1 LKYLVSTVTI
11 FNSYLFLNKLLSVRF
26 NLLHPFL
33 SKITLYAASIDSNYT
48 VCRKNLIMVIS
59 SSHIYSK
66 SNLDVVNINTANK
79 INVKR
84 FTQNGQIQIYQ
95 SSYRGS
101 YSSII
106 RDSLRN
112 AALGRKVLLIQF
124 MKGGVKQGVY
134 NAVRLCGNLTWVRSS
149 HSFDQ
154 YNIEAVENNKNLKK
168 SIHESTIELWNFC
181 KKELQS
187 GENDQIILDEIFL
200 AIVMKIIDKDDLIST
215 LENRFISGD
224 VILTGTAIPKDLL
237 LMANQITELRS

>member
-1 LKYLVSTVTI
+1 ML
-11 FNSYLFLNKLLSVRF
+11 
-26 NLLHPFL
+26 
-33 SKITLYAASIDSNYT
+33 
-48 VCRKNLIMVIS
+48 IS
-59 SSHIYSK
+59 SSHTNSK
-66 SNLDVVNINTANK
+66 NNLDVVNINTAKK
-79 INVKR
+79 INLKK

-124 MKGGVKQGVY
+124 MKGGVKQGVD
-134 NAVRLCGNLTWVRSS
+134 NAVKLCGNLTWVRSS

-154 YNIEAVENNKNLKK
+154 YNSEEIENNENLKK
-168 SIHESTIELWNFC
+168 SIHESTFELWNYC
-181 KKELQS
+181 KKELKS

-200 AIVMKIIDKDDLIST
+200 AIEMKIIDKDDLIST

-224 VILTGTAIPKDLL
+224 VILTGTDIPKDLL

>member
-1 LKYLVSTVTI
+1 
-11 FNSYLFLNKLLSVRF
+11 
-26 NLLHPFL
+26 
-33 SKITLYAASIDSNYT
+33 
-48 VCRKNLIMVIS
+48 MVIS

-66 SNLDVVNINTANK
+66 NNLDVIDINTSKK
-79 INVKR
+79 INVKK

-95 SSYRGS
+95 SAYRGS
-101 YSSII
+101 YTSII

-124 MKGGVKQGVY
+124 MKGGVKQGVS
-134 NAVRLCGNLTWVRSS
+134 NAERLCGNLTWVRSS

-154 YNIEAVENNKNLKK
+154 YNSEAIKNDKNLKR
-168 SIHESTIELWNFC
+168 SIHESTLELWNFC

-200 AIVMKIIDKDDLIST
+200 AIEMKIINKDDLIST

-224 VILTGTAIPKDLL
+224 VILTGTSIPKNFL
-237 LMANQITELRS
+237 LMADQITELRS

>member
-1 LKYLVSTVTI
+1 
-11 FNSYLFLNKLLSVRF
+11 
-26 NLLHPFL
+26 
-33 SKITLYAASIDSNYT
+33 
-48 VCRKNLIMVIS
+48 MVIS

-66 SNLDVVNINTANK
+66 SNLDVVNINTAK
-79 INVKR
+79 EINVKK

-101 YSSII
+101 YPSII

-124 MKGGVKQGVY
+124 MKGGVKQGVN
-134 NAVRLCGNLTWVRSS
+134 NAVRLCGNLTWMRSS

-154 YNIEAVENNKNLKK
+154 YNSESIENDKNLKK
-168 SIHESTIELWNFC
+168 SIHESTLELWNFC

-200 AIVMKIIDKDDLIST
+200 AIEKKIIEKDDLIST

-224 VILTGTAIPKDLL
+224 VILTGTGIPKDLL

>member
-1 LKYLVSTVTI
+1 MLT
-11 FNSYLFLNKLLSVRF
+11 
-26 NLLHPFL
+26 
-33 SKITLYAASIDSNYT
+33 
-48 VCRKNLIMVIS
+48 S

-66 SNLDVVNINTANK
+66 GNFDVVKTNNTTKN
-79 INVKR
+79 NVKK
-84 FTQNGQIQIYQ
+84 FSQSGQIQIYQ

-101 YSSII
+101 FTSII

-112 AALGRKVLLIQF
+112 AALGRKVLLIHF
-124 MKGGVKQGVY
+124 MKGGVKQGVDH
-134 NAVRLCGNLTWVRSS
+134 AVKLCGNLTWVRSS

-154 YNIEAVENNKNLKK
+154 YNSEATENNKNLKK

-181 KKELQS
+181 KRELQA

-200 AIVMKIIDKDDLIST
+200 AIDMKIIYKDDLIST

-224 VILTGTAIPKDLL
+224 VILTGTDIPKDLL

>member
-1 LKYLVSTVTI
+1 
-11 FNSYLFLNKLLSVRF
+11 
-26 NLLHPFL
+26 
-33 SKITLYAASIDSNYT
+33 
-48 VCRKNLIMVIS
+48 MVIS
-59 SSHIYSK
+59 SSHTYSK

-79 INVKR
+79 INVKK
-84 FTQNGQIQIYQ
+84 FIQNGQIQIYQ

-124 MKGGVKQGVY
+124 MKGGVKQGVN
-134 NAVRLCGNLTWVRSS
+134 NAIKLCGNLTWVRSS
-149 HSFDQ
+149 HSFDH
-154 YNIEAVENNKNLKK
+154 YNSDEIENNENLKK

-187 GENDQIILDEIFL
+187 GENDQVILDEIFL
-200 AIVMKIIDKDDLIST
+200 AIEMKIINKDDLIST
-215 LENRFISGD
+215 LENRFIAGD
-224 VILTGTAIPKDLL
+224 VILTGTDIPKDLL